1 MYCICVQHA
10 VFVWPHFN
18 TVKKTRKF
26 REWVDLTS
34 ITEFK
39 GNDEFYEVLGYITT
53 MITVEMLGLAKKT
66 SPGSGTM
73 VRGEQFIELL
83 RRLGGRS
90 TVLCWCVAYPPS
102 GCSLLPACTSHA
114 QAAAPP
120 ATARPFRS
128 LACSSLLLHS
138 LSLSRQP

>member
-1 MYCICVQHA
+1 MRC
-10 VFVWPHFN
+10 WPLFDA
-18 TVKKTRKF
+18 VKKTRKF

-66 SPGSGTM
+66 SPGSGTT

-90 TVLCWCVAYPPS
+90 TVLCWYVAS
-102 GCSLLPACTSHA
+102 LDRCCLLPVAALHTSHRP
-114 QAAAPP
+114 AAAHRHPPP
-120 ATARPFRS
+120 AHVAHLRAP
-128 LACSSLLLHS
+128 LSSS
-138 LSLSRQP
+138 YP